1 MAEIQFIPGQKEEVV
16 ADVRITRSKG
26 SKSGRAAFYFD
37 NPQIL
42 QENSFEILG
51 MFLIDEEGQ
60 LETKDVN
67 AKFINGK
74 PTSIEAFY
82 VMKTEEEWDRFI
94 RFMDR
99 YAESNGL
106 GFNKSDSDSSPEE

>member
-1 MAEIQFIPGQKEEVV
+1 MAEIQFIPGKKEDVV
-16 ADVRITRSKG
+16 PDVRITRSKG
-26 SKSGRAAFYFD
+26 GKSGRAAFYFD

-60 LETKDVN
+60 LSTTDVN

-74 PTSIEAFY
+74 PTSIEAFI
-82 VMKTEEEWDRFI
+82 VMKNAEEWDRFI

-99 YAESNGL
+99 YAESNDL
-106 GFNKSDSDSSPEE
+106 GFQKSES